1 MEGTSLGACAPC
13 GGCAIG
19 GVRYIP
25 SPFEKGH
32 VAEREGGDIV
42 PPRAPI
48 SYLYNTHPLLQS
60 GCLCVLRAL
69 WARAHTP
76 SFSFDGAERAP
87 SRLFAH
93 LSYRLVVR
101 AKRRPIIVP
110 WNNEALA
117 IGGPLDGEERER
129 EGVGGEKERTG
140 SFVSPDHVGKRRRF
154 IPFFLFFFFFY
165 FFFIFILFF
174 FCFLFILV
182 LLVVFFFFRPSIG
195 ISMWGCSRINRAW
208 EKSALNEVF
217 EKVLRFTRL
226 VYLDRFYR
234 EGGGLEIRW
243 SWLVPVI
250 IIFRYFI
257 N

>member
-129 EGVGGEKERTG
+129 ENRLFRFAG
-140 SFVSPDHVGKRRRF
+140 SRGKTSSLYSF
-154 IPFFLFFFFFY
+154 LSIFFFFLFLFHLYSLFFFAFFLFSSFSLFFFFFVPRSEY
-165 FFFIFILFF
+165 R
-174 FCFLFILV
+174 C
-182 LLVVFFFFRPSIG
+182 G
-195 ISMWGCSRINRAW
+195 D
-208 EKSALNEVF
+208 ALE
-217 EKVLRFTRL
+217 
-226 VYLDRFYR
+226 
-234 EGGGLEIRW
+234 
-243 SWLVPVI
+243 
-250 IIFRYFI
+250 
-257 N
+257 

>member
-129 EGVGGEKERTG
+129 ERGWGEREREPAL
-140 SFVSPDHVGKRRRF
+140 SFRR
-154 IPFFLFFFFFY
+154 ITWENVVALFLSFYFFFFFIS
-165 FFFIFILFF
+165 FSSLFSFF

-234 EGGGLEIRW
+234 EREGWKFDGVGW
-243 SWLVPVI
+243 SL
-250 IIFRYFI
+250 
-257 N
+257 